1 VAPQPHVNPVEEL
14 VHRSRRWGWRWWRS
28 CGWAGD
34 ELFVAWGTEEG
45 EGEQSGYSLRRLL

>member
-1 VAPQPHVNPVEEL
+1 VNPVEEL